1 VGGLGQLFC
10 FPRKIVEFPIYFC
23 LVYLQNIENLS
34 RTSLK
39 LGMWTALEQNY
50 AIKMSHGY
58 PILCAKI
65 VLCVCGNSQ
74 VEKNMLLNSEHPW
87 FGENPKIT
95 MTRAT
100 FALLTLT
107 GLILEIKINGHIL
120 NGFRPNDLFHIQVKH
135 LHWHQRVLN
144 QILWKLNKRI

>member
-1 VGGLGQLFC
+1 
-10 FPRKIVEFPIYFC
+10 
-23 LVYLQNIENLS
+23 
-34 RTSLK
+34 
-39 LGMWTALEQNY
+39 
-50 AIKMSHGY
+50 MSHGY

-65 VLCVCGNSQ
+65 VLCVCGNGH

-120 NGFRPNDLFHIQVKH
+120 NGFRPNNLFHIQVKH
-135 LHWHQRVLN
+135 QHWHQRVLPDLME
-144 QILWKLNKRI
+144 IE